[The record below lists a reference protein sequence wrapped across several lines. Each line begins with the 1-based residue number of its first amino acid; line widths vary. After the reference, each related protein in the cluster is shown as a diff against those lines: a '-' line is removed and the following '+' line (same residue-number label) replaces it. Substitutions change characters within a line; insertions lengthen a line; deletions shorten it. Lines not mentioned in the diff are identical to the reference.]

1 MNQQTQFD
9 KFKLRGKL
17 FFIGMKRKANLFQN
31 VCDEVISLD
40 DSIRFAGISDKE
52 GKLLAVSQRQ
62 NLSPLLSDEE
72 RAQYAI
78 TAATR
83 QYTRLRWEYH
93 LGRIH
98 YASSRYEHLARAT
111 IPIADVNSTLYYV
124 LLLSFDPDI
133 QNLHRLIMG
142 TIIPKVRKWKKKL
155 LVANTGTG

>member
-1 MNQQTQFD
+1 
-9 KFKLRGKL
+9 
-17 FFIGMKRKANLFQN
+17 MKRKISLFQK
-31 VCDEVISLD
+31 VCDEVISLN

-52 GKLLAVSQRQ
+52 GKLLAVSERQ
-62 NLSPLLSDEE
+62 NLKPLLSNEE

-98 YASSRYEHLARAT
+98 YASSRYEKLARAT
-111 IPIADVNSTLYYV
+111 IPIADANSTLYYV

-133 QNLHRLIMG
+133 KNLHKLIMD
-142 TIIPKVRKWKKKL
+142 TIIPRIRKWKKRL
-155 LVANTGTG
+155 LLANIDTSEI

>member
-1 MNQQTQFD
+1 
-9 KFKLRGKL
+9 
-17 FFIGMKRKANLFQN
+17 MKRNTNLFQK

-62 NLSPLLSDEE
+62 NLKPLLSDEE

-98 YASSRYEHLARAT
+98 YASSRYEYLARAT

-124 LLLSFDPDI
+124 LLLSFDPEI
-133 QNLHRLIMG
+133 QNLHRLIMS
-142 TIIPKVRKWKKKL
+142 TVIPKIRKWKKRL
-155 LVANTGTG
+155 LLENMGTN

>member
-1 MNQQTQFD
+1 
-9 KFKLRGKL
+9 
-17 FFIGMKRKANLFQN
+17 MKSKANLFQKL
-31 VCDEVISLD
+31 CDEVISLD

-52 GKLLAVSQRQ
+52 GKLLAVTERK
-62 NLSPLLSDEE
+62 NLKPLLSDEE

-111 IPIADVNSTLYYV
+111 IPIADANSTLYYV

-133 QNLHRLIMG
+133 LNLHQLITS
-142 TIIPKVRKWKKKL
+142 TIIPRIRKWKKRL
-155 LVANTGTG
+155 LLLNKPTNQ

>member
-1 MNQQTQFD
+1 
-9 KFKLRGKL
+9 
-17 FFIGMKRKANLFQN
+17 MKSEANLFQKL
-31 VCDEVISLD
+31 CDEVISLD

-52 GKLLAVSQRQ
+52 GKLLAVSERQ
-62 NLSPLLSDEE
+62 NLKPLLSDEE

-111 IPIADVNSTLYYV
+111 IPIADANSTLYYV
-124 LLLSFDPDI
+124 LLLSFDPNI
-133 QNLHRLIMG
+133 PNLHKLI
-142 TIIPKVRKWKKKL
+142 TSIIIPRIRKWKKRL
-155 LVANTGTG
+155 LLLNKPTNQ

>member
-1 MNQQTQFD
+1 MNWWIQFD

-17 FFIGMKRKANLFQN
+17 PFISMKRKTNLFQK

-52 GKLLAVSQRQ
+52 GILLAVSQRQ
-62 NLSPLLSDEE
+62 NLRPLLSDEE

-133 QNLHRLIMG
+133 QNLHKLIMG
-142 TIIPKVRKWKKKL
+142 TIIPKVRKWKKRL
-155 LVANTGTG
+155 LLANIESN

>member
-1 MNQQTQFD
+1 
-9 KFKLRGKL
+9 
-17 FFIGMKRKANLFQN
+17 MKRKTSLFQK
-31 VCDEVISLD
+31 VCDEVISLN

-52 GKLLAVSQRQ
+52 GKLLAVSQRR
-62 NLSPLLSDEE
+62 NLKPLLSDEE

-98 YASSRYEHLARAT
+98 YASSRYEKLARAT

-133 QNLHRLIMG
+133 TNLHKIIMDI
-142 TIIPKVRKWKKKL
+142 IIPRIRKWKKRL
-155 LVANTGTG
+155 LLATMR

>member
-62 NLSPLLSDEE
+62 NLKPLLSDEE

-142 TIIPKVRKWKKKL
+142 TIIPKVRKWKKNL